1 MACRNSTESTTLTR
15 HTHTRTNTSSHAHTH
30 ANIRGSVT
38 ILNYVSVLMA
48 QTRMQGS
55 KAAAFLFT
63 HATSLTNP
71 EACLLIF
78 NNAAY
83 FMSFAFIGVR
93 GRRIC
98 HRRGVEQSLCVLE
111 GQGGS
116 KASIKA
122 N

>member
-1 MACRNSTESTTLTR
+1 
-15 HTHTRTNTSSHAHTH
+15 
-30 ANIRGSVT
+30 
-38 ILNYVSVLMA
+38 
-48 QTRMQGS
+48 MQGS

-83 FMSFAFIGVR
+83 FVSFAFIGVR

-122 N
+122 SIKAN